1 MKIKHIILSMLA
13 VSAAFM
19 TSSCENGDKDFGDF
33 DYQTVYF
40 AKQSP
45 VRTITLGE
53 DVYSTDLDNAHDFEV
68 YVTLGGVEKNKVDRK
83 VTIAVD
89 ESLCTG
95 KSFEDGHSILAL
107 PKDYYQLSSN
117 ELTISK
123 GEVMGCV
130 KVHLTDAFFNDPKSI
145 ALNYVLPLKIVSAG
159 NDSILSTRNYTLYAV
174 KYKNQY
180 TGCWLSHGTDNID
193 YNGVKTTVTRE
204 PQYVEKYNLRYF
216 ATNSLKQC
224 TYPITT
230 TVTQLN
236 SKGEDTQ
243 VEITHNLVVTFDD
256 AGNCTLSSD
265 DTNFVVSGTGKW
277 TYHGAKRAWND
288 TDRDLIDLT
297 YDATFKYNY
306 GTEAR
311 YKKISTKE
319 SLIMRDRQSK
329 FETFN
334 IK

>member
-19 TSSCENGDKDFGDF
+19 TSSCENGDKEFGDF
-33 DYQTVYF
+33 DYQTIYF

-53 DVYSTDLDNAHDFEV
+53 DIYSTDLDNAHDFEV

-89 ESLCTG
+89 ESLCAG
-95 KSFEDGHSILAL
+95 KSFEDGHAILAL

-123 GEVMGCV
+123 GDIMGCV
-130 KVHLTDAFFNDPKSI
+130 KVHLTDAFFNDPKST

-204 PQYVEKYNLRYF
+204 PQYVEKYNLRYL
-216 ATNSLKQC
+216 ATTSLKQC

-230 TVTQLN
+230 TVAQ
-236 SKGEDTQ
+236 KGTDKDTE
-243 VEITHNLVVTFDD
+243 VEITRNLVLTFDD
-256 AGNCTLSSD
+256 AGNCTLSSND
-265 DTNFVVSGTGKW
+265 ADFLVTGTGKW
-277 TYHGAKRAWND
+277 TYHGATKAWND

-297 YDATFKYNY
+297 YDATFTYNY

-329 FETFN
+329 YETFN
-334 IK
+334 FK